1 MKVSYENIMKKIE
14 DIENEYDVDSIAL
27 EDTTKIW
34 NLIRVVLATYIMNPD
49 YIKNERE
56 NKIKKIIFIIKEVLL
71 NNKLP
76 KKIEICAVSDVE
88 SQKKEG
94 KQYYDIYVDPLNEL
108 FENYVVFDWPSA
120 KAERHPVEKNHIPLK
135 IPLSVLLEKVLPSSP
150 SMRNKE
156 ILEKVIKDFAEE
168 YTLDEKK
175 IKKHILESIVIFKI
189 IKGKIRKKLEG
200 INPSIVIVRA
210 AYGRFQMGIVQACR
224 ELGIL
229 TIELQHGLIYEHHY
243 GYVKK
248 TKSENRDCVPDM
260 IFTWGDFFSDIISKG
275 YLFKREDIQSVG
287 FPHIE
292 KIMMK
297 KYETDKKIKD
307 FCKKFQKIVLV
318 SGQSTEYIDTF
329 VRKVTEKNKEIG
341 YIYKPHP
348 RDARKLE
355 FIESNIILIERE
367 RDIYSLFQFADANV
381 TALSTTMLEA
391 LAFDLPSII
400 IASDDIDVTS
410 MGLIDNETIYLV
422 KNTDEFIEV
431 ISKIK
436 IADEKAKKRAEYF
449 FKKNALT
456 NMKKTIKKI
465 LDEKND

>member
-1 MKVSYENIMKKIE
+1 MKVSYEHIMKKIE
-14 DIENEYDVDSIAL
+14 NIENEYDVDRIAI
-27 EDTTKIW
+27 EDKTKMW
-34 NLIRVVLATYIMNPD
+34 NLIRVILASYVLKPD
-49 YIKNERE
+49 YIKNERK
-56 NKIKKIIFIIKEVLL
+56 NKIKKIIFIVKETLS

-108 FENYVVFDWPSA
+108 FENYVVLDWPSA

-135 IPLSVLLEKVLPSSP
+135 IPLSVLIEKVLPSSP
-150 SMRNKE
+150 KMRNKE
-156 ILEKVIKDFAEE
+156 ILENLINDFAKE
-168 YTLDEKK
+168 YDLDEKK
-175 IKKHILESIVIFKI
+175 LKKHVLNSIAIFKI
-189 IKGKIRKKLEG
+189 IKEKTRKKLE
-200 INPSIVIVRA
+200 IIDPSIVIVRA
-210 AYGRFQMGIVQACR
+210 AYGRFQMGVVQACR

-229 TIELQHGLIYEHHY
+229 TIEFQHSLIYEHHY
-243 GYVKK
+243 GYIKK

-275 YLFKREDIQSVG
+275 YLFKRERIRSVG
-287 FPHIE
+287 FPYIE
-292 KIMMK
+292 KSMMK
-297 KYETDKKIKD
+297 KYPTSKKIKD

-329 VRKVTEKNKEIG
+329 VRNAARKNKEIG

-367 RDIYSLFQFADANV
+367 RDIYSLFQFADVNV
-381 TALSTTMLEA
+381 AGLSTTMIEA
-391 LAFDLPSII
+391 LVFNLPSIS
-400 IASDDIDVTS
+400 IASDDIDVAS

-422 KNTDEFIEV
+422 KNTDEFIEA

-436 IADEKAKKRAEYF
+436 VDGEKAKKRAEYF

-465 LDEKND
+465 LGEKYE